1 MKIEKSKIFFL
12 EVIFHG
18 GGAVP
23 DCDFGFLCFV
33 LQGSTISVL
42 TVGLGFCVS
51 FVLHLWKKGRIL
63 KSKV

>member
-1 MKIEKSKIFFL
+1 MKIEKSKIFFS
-12 EVIFHG
+12 G
-18 GGAVP
+18 GDFSWRRSCS